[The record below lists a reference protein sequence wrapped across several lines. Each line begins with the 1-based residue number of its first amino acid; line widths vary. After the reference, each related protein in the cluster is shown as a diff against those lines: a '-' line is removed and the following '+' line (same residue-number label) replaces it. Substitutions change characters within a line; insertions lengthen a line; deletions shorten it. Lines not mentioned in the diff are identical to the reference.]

1 MLHNLGGLRWPAPSC
16 AHGVSDIS
24 AVVIPNTMPDDPSE
38 IGFSASLPLEIAMGE
53 APVKE
58 ICLSHGVG
66 KSDWDRLRVDPHFIQ
81 ALEEAHTMLQQEGA
95 MFKAKIRAQAEG
107 VLARNWQLIH
117 SSTELVPANVQAELI
132 RFTIRAAGL
141 DASVEQKARA
151 NALVSSNQ
159 NNLQIN
165 LILGDN

>member
-1 MLHNLGGLRWPAPSC
+1 M
-16 AHGVSDIS
+16 S
-24 AVVIPNTMPDDPSE
+24 AIVIPNTMPDDPSE
-38 IGFSASLPLEIAMGE
+38 IGFSASLPLEIAVGE
-53 APVKE
+53 ASVKE

-95 MFKAKIRAQAEG
+95 MFRAKIKAQAEG

-117 SSTELVPANVQAELI
+117 ASTELVPANVQADLI

-141 DASVEQKARA
+141 DASVEQKAKA
-151 NALVSSNQ
+151 AGLANQ
-159 NNLQIN
+159 NTNALQIN
-165 LILGDN
+165 LILGDT

>member
-1 MLHNLGGLRWPAPSC
+1 M
-16 AHGVSDIS
+16 S
-24 AVVIPNTMPDDPSE
+24 AVVIPNMMPDDPSE
-38 IGFSASLPLEIAMGE
+38 MGYPAGLPIEIAMGD

-58 ICLSHGVG
+58 ICLSYGIG
-66 KSDWDRLRVDPHFIQ
+66 KSDWERLRVDPHFVQ
-81 ALEEAHTMLQQEGA
+81 ALEEAYNMLSQEGA

-117 SSTELVPANVQAELI
+117 SSTELVPANVQAEQI

-141 DASVEQKARA
+141 DASVEQKAKA
-151 NALVSSNQ
+151 SAAAAGMQTNA
-159 NNLQIN
+159 LQIN